1 MARQGPEFQVHLLCL
16 WRQQGTSH
24 SSQKGNHGGGVGFI
38 HRVDFY
44 IWFYLDCVVKV
55 ELVYNY
61 GGSEHSLM
69 CFWGLTA
76 SIGMPRIFRLSVAF
90 PGAVSLVLLSEVCK
104 GIVICFVAW
113 WPVLVL

>member
-1 MARQGPEFQVHLLCL
+1 MARQGPEFQIHLLCL

-24 SSQKGNHGGGVGFI
+24 SSQKGNLGGGVGFI

-76 SIGMPRIFRLSVAF
+76 SIGMPQIFRLSMAF